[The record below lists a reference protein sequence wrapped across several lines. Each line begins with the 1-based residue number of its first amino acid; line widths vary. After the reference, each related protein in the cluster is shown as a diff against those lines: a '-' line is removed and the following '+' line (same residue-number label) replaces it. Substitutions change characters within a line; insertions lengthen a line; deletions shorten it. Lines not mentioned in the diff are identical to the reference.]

1 MSIFVLT
8 IYSQKINK
16 MCLLILSI
24 DDITNPYLCN
34 LNIMNLIKSTYRTFS
49 GIREIIEVP
58 KSKGTKWVIYQ
69 DDKPT
74 FFVDLYDLSIESNS
88 MMNSLVLC
96 ARRTIEDVLKLVNER
111 NNINLSIPK
120 ISSLLFKIK
129 LKSEI
134 IEIDLVALPDKWLAY
149 SL

>member
-1 MSIFVLT
+1 M
-8 IYSQKINK
+8 
-16 MCLLILSI
+16 
-24 DDITNPYLCN
+24 
-34 LNIMNLIKSTYRTFS
+34 NIIKSTYRTFS

-58 KSKGTKWVIYQ
+58 KNNGAKWVIYQ

-96 ARRTIEDVLKLVNER
+96 ARKNIEDVLKLVNKR

-120 ISSLLFKIK
+120 FQVYFSK
-129 LKSEI
+129 LN
-134 IEIDLVALPDKWLAY
+134 
-149 SL
+149 

>member
-1 MSIFVLT
+1 M
-8 IYSQKINK
+8 
-16 MCLLILSI
+16 
-24 DDITNPYLCN
+24 
-34 LNIMNLIKSTYRTFS
+34 NIIKSTYRTFS

-58 KSKGTKWVIYQ
+58 KNNGAKWVIYQ

-74 FFVDLYDLSIESNS
+74 FFVDLFDLSIESNS

-96 ARRTIEDVLKLVNER
+96 ARKNIEDVLKLVNKR

-120 ISSLLFKIK
+120 ISSLIFKIK

-134 IEIDLVALPDKWLAY
+134 MELDLVPLPEKWLDY

>member
-1 MSIFVLT
+1 M
-8 IYSQKINK
+8 
-16 MCLLILSI
+16 ILQ
-24 DDITNPYLCN
+24 TPYLCN
-34 LNIMNLIKSTYRTFS
+34 LNIMNIIKSTYRTFS

-58 KSKGTKWVIYQ
+58 KNNGAKWVIYQ

-74 FFVDLYDLSIESNS
+74 FFVDLFDLSIESNS

-96 ARRTIEDVLKLVNER
+96 AKINIEDVLKLVNKR

-134 IEIDLVALPDKWLAY
+134 MELHLEPIPEEWLSY
-149 SL
+149 S

>member
-1 MSIFVLT
+1 M
-8 IYSQKINK
+8 
-16 MCLLILSI
+16 ILQ
-24 DDITNPYLCN
+24 TPYLCN
-34 LNIMNLIKSTYRTFS
+34 LNIMNIIKSTYRTFS

-58 KSKGTKWVIYQ
+58 KNNGAKWVIYQ

-74 FFVDLYDLSIESNS
+74 FFVDLFDLSIESNS

-96 ARRTIEDVLKLVNER
+96 ARRNIEDVLKLVNKR

-120 ISSLLFKIK
+120 ISSLIFKIK

-134 IEIDLVALPDKWLAY
+134 MELDLVPLPEKWLDY

>member
-8 IYSQKINK
+8 IYLQKINK

>member
-1 MSIFVLT
+1 
-8 IYSQKINK
+8 
-16 MCLLILSI
+16 
-24 DDITNPYLCN
+24 
-34 LNIMNLIKSTYRTFS
+34 MNFRVSTYRTFS
-49 GIREIIEVP
+49 GIKEIVEVP
-58 KSKGTKWVIYQ
+58 KNNGAKWVIYQ

-74 FFVDLYDLSIESNS
+74 FFVDLFDLSIESNS

-96 ARRTIEDVLKLVNER
+96 ARRNIEDVLKLVNKR

-134 IEIDLVALPDKWLAY
+134 MELHLEPIPEEWLSY
-149 SL
+149 S

>member
-1 MSIFVLT
+1 MVKTYKKKLFKRKTLKKNSKTVDQLR
-8 IYSQKINK
+8 
-16 MCLLILSI
+16 
-24 DDITNPYLCN
+24 DYLYN
-34 LNIMNLIKSTYRTFS
+34 LKIMNLIKSTYRTFS

>member
-1 MSIFVLT
+1 MML
-8 IYSQKINK
+8 Y
-16 MCLLILSI
+16 
-24 DDITNPYLCN
+24 TNYLYN
-34 LNIMNLIKSTYRTFS
+34 LKIMNLIKSTYRTFS

-96 ARRTIEDVLKLVNER
+96 ARRTIEDVIKLVNER

>member
-1 MSIFVLT
+1 M
-8 IYSQKINK
+8 
-16 MCLLILSI
+16 ILQ
-24 DDITNPYLCN
+24 TPYLCN
-34 LNIMNLIKSTYRTFS
+34 LNIMNLIKSTYITFS

-96 ARRTIEDVLKLVNER
+96 ARRTIEDVIKLVNER

>member
-1 MSIFVLT
+1 M
-8 IYSQKINK
+8 
-16 MCLLILSI
+16 ILQ
-24 DDITNPYLCN
+24 TPYLCN

-58 KSKGTKWVIYQ
+58 KNNGAKWVIYQ

-96 ARRTIEDVLKLVNER
+96 AKINIEDVLKLVNKR

-120 ISSLLFKIK
+120 ISSLIFKIK

-134 IEIDLVALPDKWLAY
+134 MELDLVPLPEKWLDY

>member
-1 MSIFVLT
+1 MVLQT
-8 IYSQKINK
+8 SYLYNLKIMK
-16 MCLLILSI
+16 M
-24 DDITNPYLCN
+24 
-34 LNIMNLIKSTYRTFS
+34 IKSTYRTFS

-58 KSKGTKWVIYQ
+58 KNKRTKWVIYQ

-74 FFVDLYDLSIESNS
+74 FFVDFYDLSIESNS

-96 ARRTIEDVLKLVNER
+96 ARRNIEDVLKLVNKR

-120 ISSLLFKIK
+120 ISSFLFKIK

-134 IEIDLVALPDKWLAY
+134 IEIDLVPLPDKWLDY

>member
-1 MSIFVLT
+1 
-8 IYSQKINK
+8 
-16 MCLLILSI
+16 
-24 DDITNPYLCN
+24 
-34 LNIMNLIKSTYRTFS
+34 MNFRVSTYRTFS
-49 GIREIIEVP
+49 GIKEIIEVP
-58 KSKGTKWVIYQ
+58 KNNGAKWVIYQ

-74 FFVDLYDLSIESNS
+74 FFVDLFDLSIESNS

-96 ARRTIEDVLKLVNER
+96 ARRNIEDVLKLVNKR

-134 IEIDLVALPDKWLAY
+134 MELHLEPIPEEWLSY
-149 SL
+149 S

>member
-1 MSIFVLT
+1 MVLQT
-8 IYSQKINK
+8 SYLYNLKIMK
-16 MCLLILSI
+16 M
-24 DDITNPYLCN
+24 
-34 LNIMNLIKSTYRTFS
+34 IKSTYRTFS

-58 KSKGTKWVIYQ
+58 KNKRTKWIIYQ

-74 FFVDLYDLSIESNS
+74 FFVDFYDLSIESNS

-96 ARRTIEDVLKLVNER
+96 ARRNIEDVLKLVNKR

-120 ISSLLFKIK
+120 ISSFLFKIK

-134 IEIDLVALPDKWLAY
+134 IEIDLVPLPDKWLDY